1 MKCSECGKEL
11 TAEEQKVG
19 ACSSCGKVI
28 KVDATPAPSPDDM
41 YETFIGKALKIVGI
55 IIIIGGCIGSFILGK
70 DSYGYLSYGTFFL
83 YWAVSIISGLLIAGV
98 GEIINLLYTICKKMK

>member
-55 IIIIGGCIGSFILGK
+55 IIIIGGCI
-70 DSYGYLSYGTFFL
+70 LSYGTSFL
-83 YWAVSIISGLLIAGV
+83 YCAVSIISGLLIAGV